1 MIASSR
7 SSFLQH
13 GVHNGVVIYARCTGL
28 LCWSCVAVRCSVL
41 VVLCC
46 LFASDASQLHDLAS
60 SDRQKL
66 CKDDVHNAMRAL
78 RRPCAAVGCC
88 SPSGCTLLLSA
99 PAWSTPRGKLGSQCW
114 KRQWNPATCTHAPGS
129 KGHTNTPQPSSTQC
143 RTERNA
149 KTRPPDR
156 DGSTI
161 TGATSD
167 ATASR
172 ARRKSA
178 RANLASTTCL
188 TNGLQ
193 AGAERLRQVKHRG

>member
-99 PAWSTPRGKLGSQCW
+99 PAWHSCSVLVFLCCLFASDASQLHDLASSDRQKLCKDDVHNAMRALRRPCAAVGCRS
-114 KRQWNPATCTHAPGS
+114 PSGCTLASSLLLSFFPGGGGTWFARE
-129 KGHTNTPQPSSTQC
+129 KLFFG
-143 RTERNA
+143 
-149 KTRPPDR
+149 
-156 DGSTI
+156 I
-161 TGATSD
+161 TAIGRTSD
-167 ATASR
+167 A
-172 ARRKSA
+172 
-178 RANLASTTCL
+178 LCY
-188 TNGLQ
+188 
-193 AGAERLRQVKHRG
+193 

>member
-99 PAWSTPRGKLGSQCW
+99 PAWHRCSVLCTSHGSHLLASRIRSSAPSRQSPPPALLHRLAAPCRMTGNHVLVLGRSRAVLCVQ
-114 KRQWNPATCTHAPGS
+114 NPAQ
-129 KGHTNTPQPSSTQC
+129 K
-143 RTERNA
+143 A
-149 KTRPPDR
+149 KP
-156 DGSTI
+156 
-161 TGATSD
+161 
-167 ATASR
+167 
-172 ARRKSA
+172 
-178 RANLASTTCL
+178 
-188 TNGLQ
+188 
-193 AGAERLRQVKHRG
+193 

>member
-99 PAWSTPRGKLGSQCW
+99 SAWHAIFSPASSSRPTLRSVTTLRRPIVKNCARMMSTMLCGPCVGPVLLWAAAHLPVARSCSLPQHGI
-114 KRQWNPATCTHAPGS
+114 AAP
-129 KGHTNTPQPSSTQC
+129 P
-143 RTERNA
+143 
-149 KTRPPDR
+149 
-156 DGSTI
+156 
-161 TGATSD
+161 
-167 ATASR
+167 
-172 ARRKSA
+172 
-178 RANLASTTCL
+178 CL
-188 TNGLQ
+188 RHGF
-193 AGAERLRQVKHRG
+193 